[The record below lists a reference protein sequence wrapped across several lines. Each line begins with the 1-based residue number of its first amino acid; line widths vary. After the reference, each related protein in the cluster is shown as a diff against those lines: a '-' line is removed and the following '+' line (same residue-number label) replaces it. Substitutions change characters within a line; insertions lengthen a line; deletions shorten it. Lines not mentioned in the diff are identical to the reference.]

1 MAMEILLHKIS
12 YERMRERLDGLGL
25 DLQVTCVDADGAY
38 SRDGMIVEPEDVR
51 PEAVWV
57 SMDFFD
63 TGQVPASFD
72 MVLRPGS
79 VKWMQTFN
87 AGLDRGRYKEV
98 FETGVRMTNSSAQ
111 AVAISEYIMAQVLNV
126 LHPFGAQL
134 WAQEERDWV
143 ATPFPELSQS
153 TWLIV
158 GFGPIGQAVATRAR
172 SFGAR
177 ILVVRRGTDSLD
189 LADEVGQLDDLP
201 AFLPRADVIVL
212 ACALNDATR
221 HIADAEFFKYVKQDA
236 ILLNIARGGLVDDEA
251 LMACLDSGRLRTAVL
266 DVFEPEP
273 LDTESPY
280 WEHPRVRVTAHT
292 SWNGNGTIRRG
303 DDLFLANLVR
313 YARGEPLDMEVRASH
328 FG

>member
-1 MAMEILLHKIS
+1 MEILLHKIA
-12 YERMRERLDGLGL
+12 YERVRGRLDALGL
-25 DLQVTCVDADGAY
+25 DLQVTSVDADGAY
-38 SRDGMIVEPEDVR
+38 SRDGVGVEPKDVN
-51 PEAVWV
+51 PEVAWI

-63 TGQVPASFD
+63 TRQVPDSFD
-72 MVLRPGS
+72 MVLRPGT

-98 FETGVRMTNSSAQ
+98 FESGIRLTNSSAQ
-111 AVAISEYIMAQVLNV
+111 AVAISEYVLAHVLNV
-126 LHPFGAQL
+126 MHPFAAQQQ
-134 WAQEERDWV
+134 AQSDRVWV
-143 ATPFPELSQS
+143 STPFPELSRS
-153 TWLIV
+153 TWLII

-172 SFGAR
+172 SFGAH
-177 ILVVRRGTDSLD
+177 ILAARRGADSLG

-221 HIADAEFFKYVKQDA
+221 HIADAEFFKHVKQDA
-236 ILLNIARGGLVDDEA
+236 ILLNIARGGLVDDED

-273 LDTESPY
+273 LNPESPY

-292 SWNGNGTIRRG
+292 SWYGDGTILRG
-303 DDLFLANLVR
+303 DDLFLDNLVR
-313 YARGEPLDMEVRASH
+313 YVRGESLEMEVRASH

>member
-1 MAMEILLHKIS
+1 MEILLHKIS
-12 YERMRERLDGLGL
+12 YERVRGRLDALRL
-25 DLQVTCVDADGAY
+25 DLQVTCVDSDGAY
-38 SRDGMIVEPEDVR
+38 SRDGVGVEPKDVN
-51 PEAVWV
+51 PEVAWV

-63 TGQVPASFD
+63 TGQVPDSFD
-72 MVLRPGS
+72 MVLRPGT

-98 FETGVRMTNSSAQ
+98 FESGIRMTNSSAQ
-111 AVAISEYIMAQVLNV
+111 AAAISEYIMAQVLNV
-126 LHPFGAQL
+126 LHPFGAQRR
-134 WAQEERDWV
+134 AKEKRTWV
-143 ATPFPELSQS
+143 STPFPELSQS

-158 GFGPIGQAVATRAR
+158 GFGPIGQAVATRVR
-172 SFGAR
+172 PFGAH
-177 ILVVRRGTDSLD
+177 ILAVRRGTDSLG
-189 LADEVGQLDDLP
+189 LADELGQLDDLP

-221 HIADAEFFKYVKQDA
+221 HIADAEFFTHVKQDA

-251 LMACLDSGRLRTAVL
+251 LLACLDAGRLKMAVL

-273 LDTESPY
+273 LDPESPY

-292 SWNGNGTIRRG
+292 SWNGDGTVRRG
-303 DDLFLANLVR
+303 DDLFLDNLVR
-313 YARGEPLDMEVRASH
+313 YVRGEPLQMEVRASH